1 MKYEQSHSLI
11 VHRATAPTVDDNASR
26 CFDVESLWYH
36 GLIVYKLT
44 SFSGAD
50 AIWEQISGGGGSSA
64 YELEITGDDNPVN
77 DVRTVTHGLNN
88 SKPTIALWYEYE
100 SGKWRQLDITQGI
113 TTETA
118 TPNVLTINLLS
129 YEGNTPLNKYSITVR

>member
-1 MKYEQSHSLI
+1 MPDEIIKISELPSSSALDGSEI
-11 VHRATAPTVDDNASR
+11 VP
-26 CFDVESLWYH
+26 
-36 GLIVYKLT
+36 IVKDGVT
-44 SFSGAD
+44 SQTTTQEIAD
-50 AIWEQISGGGGSSA
+50 LGTSGGSSA
-64 YELEITGDDNPVN
+64 YELEITGDDNPAN

-118 TPNVLTINLLS
+118 TPNVLTINLLA
-129 YEGNTPLNKYSITVR
+129 YEGNTPSNKYSITVR